1 MVVSDG
7 RSGDGDSRNEHK
19 LKTQKREKQLK
30 QKRRERERQERAE
43 ERRRDE
49 TREEQKDGWCGDD
62 LCQLESH
69 LTLYIIRPSSLTY
82 SLLYPK
88 LATLSHAR
96 EKKSQFS
103 CIEKL
108 NHWDH
113 HHGFHNLKTTSAV
126 SWVVVVDSSSGQ

>member
-19 LKTQKREKQLK
+19 LKTQKRGGEIKKEEK
-30 QKRRERERQERAE
+30 RERE
-43 ERRRDE
+43 
-49 TREEQKDGWCGDD
+49 TRESRGEDRWCGDD

-126 SWVVVVDSSSGQ
+126 SWVVVVVGSGGQ

>member
-7 RSGDGDSRNEHK
+7 RSGDGDSRNEHE
-19 LKTQKREKQLK
+19 LKTQRREEGL
-30 QKRRERERQERAE
+30 RRRREERERERQERAE

-82 SLLYPK
+82 SLL
-88 LATLSHAR
+88 HF
-96 EKKSQFS
+96 KS
-103 CIEKL
+103 IHL
-108 NHWDH
+108 LH
-113 HHGFHNLKTTSAV
+113 
-126 SWVVVVDSSSGQ
+126 